1 MAFALSELSKN
12 TVPASWIR
20 PINSFRPML
29 SKSITITSN
38 EHSRI
43 FSHGTLKENASLNTG
58 FRVHLNIGVFRF
70 SILLSPNCNHTF
82 TYGSKRKS
90 RVEKREKKKLSVVA
104 WPQSQNIESL
114 TWFSVNIF
122 CFQVS
127 RFQKRQ
133 SEYGIARMITQR
145 TQ

>member
-1 MAFALSELSKN
+1 MAVALSKLSKN

-43 FSHGTLKENASLNTG
+43 FSHGTLNENASLNTG

-90 RVEKREKKKLSVVA
+90 REKREKKKLSVVA

-133 SEYGIARMITQR
+133 SEYGIARMITQG